1 MAYDGTVK
9 IGTELDSSGIKK
21 SIEDINGTA
30 KSGFSK
36 FSEIGKNALSVFA
49 GNMLTEVVSQAKNA
63 AGAVLDIGMSFE
75 SGMSKVEAISGATGE
90 DLAALTDKAK
100 EMGAK
105 TKFSATESAEAMQY
119 MAMAGW
125 KTGDMLNGIEGIM
138 NLAAASGEDLA
149 TTSDIVTDAL
159 TAFGLSAQDSTHF
172 ADILAQASSN
182 ANTNVSMMGET
193 FKYVAPVAGAMGY
206 SAEDVALAVGLMANS
221 GIKASQA
228 GTSLKAALVN
238 MVKPTDD
245 MRGVM
250 ERLGIS
256 IQNAD
261 GSIKPFGELIGDL
274 RDKFAITTD
283 AERAQNYAMA
293 EQRLTA
299 EGLADSL
306 SGLSGEQRNTQ
317 IAYLEGIEL
326 IKDMT
331 KEEIKAQAK
340 QKLGIKLTKERQ
352 LSEEEL
358 YQLASSLGKES
369 LDGMTAAMQEEAA
382 ATLFGKEAMSG
393 MLAIINASD
402 ADYEKLAGSIENCD
416 GAAAAMA
423 ETMQNNLEGQLTIL
437 SSAAQGL
444 ALEIYES
451 LKAPLTDITRL
462 GIDAVSNLTEGFKT
476 GGVMGMIDAAGQMA
490 NAFAENLPSIIE
502 QGLPLVEGFTEN
514 LRSNAGKLVD
524 GGIDLIL
531 KLAQGLMDGLPA
543 MLQYVPQIII
553 NIAGII
559 NDNAP
564 KLLMAGVQLIVV
576 LGKGLIQAIPD
587 LIAALPQIIQAIV
600 STLQAFN
607 WVNSGIYIITLLRNG
622 IISMVGAIASAA
634 AEILKAIVGAIQSL
648 PQKLLEIAKKA
659 GEGISSGLKGM
670 LGAIKGAA
678 TSILSGI
685 VSALT
690 SLPSKLLGLAKNGA
704 QSIVKGF
711 TGQSWSNIGKN
722 IITGITAGITG
733 SVGKLAEAA
742 KNAAKKAFDAAKDF
756 LGIHSPSKLMR
767 DVIGKNMI
775 AGFESGIVAETPNL
789 EKTSAGSAQRAVE
802 SMQGI
807 ALQRS
812 GTVVAGNQVPPAPT
826 PGGGQGSTVVVLE
839 KGSITGD
846 VTMDGE
852 KVGTL
857 VAPTVDTEIERA
869 RKESER

>member
-9 IGTELDSSGIKK
+9 IGTELDGSGIKK
-21 SIEDINGTA
+21 GIEDINGTA

-36 FSEIGKNALSVFA
+36 FGEIGKNALSVFA

-63 AGAVLDIGMSFE
+63 AGAVLDIGMNFE
-75 SGMSKVEAISGATGE
+75 SGMSKVQAISGASGE

-331 KEEIKAQAK
+331 KE
-340 QKLGIKLTKERQ
+340 
-352 LSEEEL
+352 
-358 YQLASSLGKES
+358 
-369 LDGMTAAMQEEAA
+369 
-382 ATLFGKEAMSG
+382 
-393 MLAIINASD
+393 
-402 ADYEKLAGSIENCD
+402 
-416 GAAAAMA
+416 
-423 ETMQNNLEGQLTIL
+423 
-437 SSAAQGL
+437 
-444 ALEIYES
+444 
-451 LKAPLTDITRL
+451 
-462 GIDAVSNLTEGFKT
+462 
-476 GGVMGMIDAAGQMA
+476 
-490 NAFAENLPSIIE
+490 
-502 QGLPLVEGFTEN
+502 
-514 LRSNAGKLVD
+514 
-524 GGIDLIL
+524 
-531 KLAQGLMDGLPA
+531 
-543 MLQYVPQIII
+543 
-553 NIAGII
+553 
-559 NDNAP
+559 
-564 KLLMAGVQLIVV
+564 
-576 LGKGLIQAIPD
+576 
-587 LIAALPQIIQAIV
+587 
-600 STLQAFN
+600 
-607 WVNSGIYIITLLRNG
+607 
-622 IISMVGAIASAA
+622 
-634 AEILKAIVGAIQSL
+634 
-648 PQKLLEIAKKA
+648 
-659 GEGISSGLKGM
+659 
-670 LGAIKGAA
+670 
-678 TSILSGI
+678 
-685 VSALT
+685 
-690 SLPSKLLGLAKNGA
+690 
-704 QSIVKGF
+704 
-711 TGQSWSNIGKN
+711 
-722 IITGITAGITG
+722 
-733 SVGKLAEAA
+733 
-742 KNAAKKAFDAAKDF
+742 
-756 LGIHSPSKLMR
+756 R
-767 DVIGKNMI
+767 D
-775 AGFESGIVAETPNL
+775 
-789 EKTSAGSAQRAVE
+789 
-802 SMQGI
+802 
-807 ALQRS
+807 
-812 GTVVAGNQVPPAPT
+812 
-826 PGGGQGSTVVVLE
+826 
-839 KGSITGD
+839 
-846 VTMDGE
+846 
-852 KVGTL
+852 
-857 VAPTVDTEIERA
+857 
-869 RKESER
+869 

>member
-1 MAYDGTVK
+1 MGYDGTVK

-21 SIEDINGTA
+21 GLQETEKSAKKTFEELAKESGKSVNELKADAKKIAEEYQKQGYNIPNSYKKAYSDMGVYSEKSKKKLEDDAEDIGDSHEKNSRRVSETWSNA
-30 KSGFSK
+30 FSV
-36 FSEIGKNALSVFA
+36 LL

-75 SGMSKVEAISGATGE
+75 SGMSKVQAISGATGE

-172 ADILAQASSN
+172 ADVLAQASSN
-182 ANTNVSMMGET
+182 ANTNVGMMGET

-206 SAEDVALAVGLMANS
+206 SAEDVATAVGLMANS

-228 GTSLKAALVN
+228 GTSLRTILTRMA
-238 MVKPTDD
+238 KPTKEVQTAMDQL
-245 MRGVM
+245 GVSV
-250 ERLGIS
+250 IDS
-256 IQNAD
+256 D
-261 GSIKPFGELIGDL
+261 GNMKSLHEIMDDL
-274 RDKFAITTD
+274 RSGF
-283 AERAQNYAMA
+283 
-293 EQRLTA
+293 
-299 EGLADSL
+299 
-306 SGLSGEQRNTQ
+306 SGLS
-317 IAYLEGIEL
+317 
-326 IKDMT
+326 
-331 KEEIKAQAK
+331 
-340 QKLGIKLTKERQ
+340 
-352 LSEEEL
+352 
-358 YQLASSLGKES
+358 
-369 LDGMTAAMQEEAA
+369 EAEKVNMA
-382 ATLFGKEAMSG
+382 ATLGETDGMSG
-393 MLAIINASD
+393 LLAIVNASD
-402 ADYEKLAGSIENCD
+402 GDYQKLTDSINNCS
-416 GAAAAMA
+416 GAAESMA
-423 ETMQNNLEGQLTIL
+423 ETMQNNLEGQLTIFR
-437 SSAAQGL
+437 SAREALAQ
-444 ALEIYES
+444 EIYES
-451 LKAPLTDITRL
+451 IQEPLKNLTKV
-462 GIDAVSNLTEGFKT
+462 GIEAVSNLTQGFSE

-490 NAFAENLPSIIE
+490 SAFAENLPSIIE
-502 QGLPLVEGFTEN
+502 QGLPLIEGFTEN

>member
-1 MAYDGTVK
+1 
-9 IGTELDSSGIKK
+9 
-21 SIEDINGTA
+21 
-30 KSGFSK
+30 
-36 FSEIGKNALSVFA
+36 
-49 GNMLTEVVSQAKNA
+49 MLTEVVSQAKNA
-63 AGAVLDIGMSFE
+63 AGAVLDIGMNFE
-75 SGMSKVEAISGATGE
+75 SGMSKVQAISGASGE

-172 ADILAQASSN
+172 ADVLAQASSN
-182 ANTNVSMMGET
+182 ANTNVGMMGET

-206 SAEDVALAVGLMANS
+206 SAEDVATAVGLMANS

-228 GTSLKAALVN
+228 GTSLRTILTRMA
-238 MVKPTDD
+238 KPTKEVQTAMDQL
-245 MRGVM
+245 GVSV
-250 ERLGIS
+250 IDS
-256 IQNAD
+256 D
-261 GSIKPFGELIGDL
+261 GNMKSLHEIMDDL
-274 RDKFAITTD
+274 RSGF
-283 AERAQNYAMA
+283 
-293 EQRLTA
+293 
-299 EGLADSL
+299 
-306 SGLSGEQRNTQ
+306 SGLS
-317 IAYLEGIEL
+317 
-326 IKDMT
+326 
-331 KEEIKAQAK
+331 
-340 QKLGIKLTKERQ
+340 
-352 LSEEEL
+352 
-358 YQLASSLGKES
+358 
-369 LDGMTAAMQEEAA
+369 EAEKVNMA
-382 ATLFGKEAMSG
+382 ATLGGTDGMSG
-393 MLAIINASD
+393 LLAIVNASD
-402 ADYEKLAGSIENCD
+402 GDYQKLTDSINNCS
-416 GAAAAMA
+416 GAAANMA
-423 ETMQNNLEGQLTIL
+423 ETMQNNLGGQLTIL
-437 SSAAQGL
+437 GSTAESL

-451 LKAPLTDITRL
+451 VKGPLTDMTKL

-490 NAFAENLPSIIE
+490 SAFAENLPSIIE

-524 GGIDLIL
+524 GGIDLML
-531 KLAQGLMDGLPA
+531 KLAQGLMDGLPS
-543 MLQYVPQIII
+543 MLQHVPQIVI

-564 KLLMAGVQLIVV
+564 KLLMAGVELIGI
-576 LGKGLIQAIPD
+576 LAKGLIQAIPD
-587 LIAALPQIIQAIV
+587 LIAALPQIIQAIAA
-600 STLQAFN
+600 TIQAFN
-607 WVNSGIYIITLLRNG
+607 WLALGSNIITLLKNG
-622 IISMVGAIASAA
+622 ITSMVGAVQSAGTGIFNA
-634 AEILKAIVGAIQSL
+634 VKGAIQNL
-648 PQKLLEIAKKA
+648 PQTLLSIGKN
-659 GEGISSGLKGM
+659 GGTGILNGLKGM
-670 LGAIKGAA
+670 VGSIKGAA
-678 TSILSGI
+678 TSILTGI

-711 TGQSWSNIGKN
+711 TGQSWGNIGKN

>member
-1 MAYDGTVK
+1 MGVYSEK
-9 IGTELDSSGIKK
+9 SKK
-21 SIEDINGTA
+21 KLEDDAEDIGDSHEKNSRRVSETWSNA
-30 KSGFSK
+30 FSV
-36 FSEIGKNALSVFA
+36 LL

-63 AGAVLDIGMSFE
+63 AGAVLDIGMNFE
-75 SGMSKVEAISGATGE
+75 SGMSKVQAISGASGE

-172 ADILAQASSN
+172 ADVLAQASSN
-182 ANTNVSMMGET
+182 ANTNVGMMGET

-206 SAEDVALAVGLMANS
+206 SAEDVATAVGLMANS

-228 GTSLKAALVN
+228 GTSLRTILTRMA
-238 MVKPTDD
+238 KPTKEVQTAMDQL
-245 MRGVM
+245 GVSV
-250 ERLGIS
+250 IDS
-256 IQNAD
+256 D
-261 GSIKPFGELIGDL
+261 GNMKSLHEIMDDL
-274 RDKFAITTD
+274 RSGF
-283 AERAQNYAMA
+283 
-293 EQRLTA
+293 
-299 EGLADSL
+299 
-306 SGLSGEQRNTQ
+306 SGLS
-317 IAYLEGIEL
+317 
-326 IKDMT
+326 
-331 KEEIKAQAK
+331 
-340 QKLGIKLTKERQ
+340 
-352 LSEEEL
+352 
-358 YQLASSLGKES
+358 
-369 LDGMTAAMQEEAA
+369 EAEKVNMA
-382 ATLFGKEAMSG
+382 ATLGETDGMSG
-393 MLAIINASD
+393 LLAIVNASD
-402 ADYEKLAGSIENCD
+402 GDYQKLTDSINNCS
-416 GAAAAMA
+416 GAAANMA
-423 ETMQNNLEGQLTIL
+423 ETMQNNLGGQLTIL
-437 SSAAQGL
+437 GSTAESL

-451 LKAPLTDITRL
+451 VKGPLTDMTKL

-490 NAFAENLPSIIE
+490 SAFAENLPSIIE

-634 AEILKAIVGAIQSL
+634 VEILKAIVGAIQSL

-711 TGQSWSNIGKN
+711 TGQSWGNIGKN

-812 GTVVAGNQVPPAPT
+812 GTVVAGNQVSPAPT
-826 PGGGQGSTVVVLE
+826 PGGGQGNTVVVLE
-839 KGSITGD
+839 KGSITGE

-852 KVGTL
+852 KVGTI
-857 VAPTVDTEIERA
+857 VAPTVDIEIEKA

>member
-1 MAYDGTVK
+1 MGYDGTVK
-9 IGTELDSSGIKK
+9 IGTELDSSGVKK
-21 SIEDINGTA
+21 GLDEINGTA
-30 KSGFSK
+30 QSGFSK

-49 GNMLTEVVSQAKNA
+49 GNMLTGVVSQAKNA

-125 KTGDMLNGIEGIM
+125 KTSDMLNGIEGIM

-172 ADILAQASSN
+172 ADVLAQASSN
-182 ANTNVSMMGET
+182 ANTNVGMMGET

-206 SAEDVALAVGLMANS
+206 SAEDVATAVGLMANS

-228 GTSLKAALVN
+228 GTSLRTILTRMA
-238 MVKPTDD
+238 KPTKEVQTAMDQL
-245 MRGVM
+245 GVSV
-250 ERLGIS
+250 IDS
-256 IQNAD
+256 D
-261 GSIKPFGELIGDL
+261 GNMKSLHEIMDDL
-274 RDKFAITTD
+274 RSGF
-283 AERAQNYAMA
+283 
-293 EQRLTA
+293 
-299 EGLADSL
+299 
-306 SGLSGEQRNTQ
+306 SGLS
-317 IAYLEGIEL
+317 
-326 IKDMT
+326 
-331 KEEIKAQAK
+331 
-340 QKLGIKLTKERQ
+340 
-352 LSEEEL
+352 
-358 YQLASSLGKES
+358 
-369 LDGMTAAMQEEAA
+369 EAEKVNMA
-382 ATLFGKEAMSG
+382 ATLGETDGMSG
-393 MLAIINASD
+393 LLAIVNASD
-402 ADYEKLAGSIENCD
+402 GDYQKLTDSINNCS
-416 GAAAAMA
+416 GAAANMA
-423 ETMQNNLEGQLTIL
+423 ETMQNNLGGQLTIL
-437 SSAAQGL
+437 GSTAESL

-451 LKAPLTDITRL
+451 VKGPLTDMTKL

-490 NAFAENLPSIIE
+490 SAFAENLPSIIE

-587 LIAALPQIIQAIV
+587 LIAALPQIIQALV

-634 AEILKAIVGAIQSL
+634 VEIVKAIVGAIQSL

-711 TGQSWSNIGKN
+711 TGQSWGNIGKN

>member
-9 IGTELDSSGIKK
+9 IGTELDGSGIKK
-21 SIEDINGTA
+21 GLQETEKSAKKTFEELAKESGKSVNELKADAKKIAEEYQKQGYNIPNSYKKAYSDMGVYSEKSKKKLEDDAEDIGDSHEKNSRRVSETWSNA
-30 KSGFSK
+30 FSV
-36 FSEIGKNALSVFA
+36 LL

-63 AGAVLDIGMSFE
+63 AGAVLDIGMNFE
-75 SGMSKVEAISGATGE
+75 SGMSKVQAISGASGE

-172 ADILAQASSN
+172 ADVLAQASSN
-182 ANTNVSMMGET
+182 ANTNVGMMGET

-206 SAEDVALAVGLMANS
+206 SAEDVATAIGLMANS

-228 GTSLKAALVN
+228 GTSLRTILTRMA
-238 MVKPTDD
+238 KPTKEVQTAMDQL
-245 MRGVM
+245 GVSV
-250 ERLGIS
+250 IDS
-256 IQNAD
+256 D
-261 GSIKPFGELIGDL
+261 GNMKSLHEIMDDL
-274 RDKFAITTD
+274 RSGF
-283 AERAQNYAMA
+283 
-293 EQRLTA
+293 
-299 EGLADSL
+299 
-306 SGLSGEQRNTQ
+306 SGLS
-317 IAYLEGIEL
+317 
-326 IKDMT
+326 
-331 KEEIKAQAK
+331 
-340 QKLGIKLTKERQ
+340 
-352 LSEEEL
+352 
-358 YQLASSLGKES
+358 
-369 LDGMTAAMQEEAA
+369 EAEKVNMA
-382 ATLFGKEAMSG
+382 ATLGETDGMSG
-393 MLAIINASD
+393 LLAIVNASD
-402 ADYEKLAGSIENCD
+402 RDYQKLTDSINNCS
-416 GAAAAMA
+416 GAAESMA
-423 ETMQNNLEGQLTIL
+423 ETMQDNLEGQLTIL
-437 SSAAQGL
+437 GSTAESL

-451 LKAPLTDITRL
+451 VKGPLTDMTKL
-462 GIDAVSNLTEGFKT
+462 GIDAVSNLTEGFET

-490 NAFAENLPSIIE
+490 SAFAENLPSIIE

-634 AEILKAIVGAIQSL
+634 VEILKAIVGAIQSL

>member
-9 IGTELDSSGIKK
+9 IGTELDGSGIKRG
-21 SIEDINGTA
+21 IEDINGTA

-63 AGAVLDIGMSFE
+63 AGAVLDIGMNFE
-75 SGMSKVEAISGATGE
+75 SGMSKVQTISGASGE

-172 ADILAQASSN
+172 ADVLAQASSN
-182 ANTNVSMMGET
+182 ANTNVGMMGET

-206 SAEDVALAVGLMANS
+206 SAEDVATAVGLMANS

-228 GTSLKAALVN
+228 GTSLRSILTRMA
-238 MVKPTDD
+238 KPTKEVQTAMDQL
-245 MRGVM
+245 GV
-250 ERLGIS
+250 S
-256 IQNAD
+256 ITDSD
-261 GSIKPFGELIGDL
+261 GNMKSLHEIMDELRTG
-274 RDKFAITTD
+274 F
-283 AERAQNYAMA
+283 
-293 EQRLTA
+293 
-299 EGLADSL
+299 
-306 SGLSGEQRNTQ
+306 SGLSGAEKTN
-317 IAYLEGIEL
+317 
-326 IKDMT
+326 M
-331 KEEIKAQAK
+331 
-340 QKLGIKLTKERQ
+340 
-352 LSEEEL
+352 
-358 YQLASSLGKES
+358 
-369 LDGMTAAMQEEAA
+369 A
-382 ATLFGKEAMSG
+382 ATLGGTEAMSG
-393 MLAIINASD
+393 LLAIVNASD
-402 ADYEKLAGSIENCD
+402 GDYQKLTDSINNCS
-416 GAAAAMA
+416 GAAESMA
-423 ETMQNNLEGQLTIL
+423 ETMQNNLEGQLTIFR
-437 SSAAQGL
+437 SAREALAQ
-444 ALEIYES
+444 EIYES
-451 LKAPLTDITRL
+451 IQEPLKNLTKV
-462 GIDAVSNLTEGFKT
+462 GIEAVSNLTQGFSE

-490 NAFAENLPSIIE
+490 SAFAENLPSIIE
-502 QGLPLVEGFTEN
+502 QGLPLIEGFTEN

-524 GGIDLIL
+524 GGIDLML
-531 KLAQGLMDGLPA
+531 KLAQGLMDGLPS
-543 MLQYVPQIII
+543 MLQHVPQIVI

-564 KLLMAGVQLIVV
+564 KLLMAGVELIGI
-576 LGKGLIQAIPD
+576 LAKGLIQAIPD
-587 LIAALPQIIQAIV
+587 LIAALPQIIQAIAA
-600 STLQAFN
+600 TIQAFN
-607 WVNSGIYIITLLRNG
+607 WLALGSNIITLLKNG
-622 IISMVGAIASAA
+622 ITSMVGAVQSAGTGIFNA
-634 AEILKAIVGAIQSL
+634 VKGAIQNL
-648 PQKLLEIAKKA
+648 PQTLLSIGKN
-659 GEGISSGLKGM
+659 GGTGILNGLKGM
-670 LGAIKGAA
+670 VGSIKGAA
-678 TSILSGI
+678 TSILTGI

-711 TGQSWSNIGKN
+711 TGQSWGNIGKN

>member
-1 MAYDGTVK
+1 MGYDGTVK
-9 IGTELDSSGIKK
+9 IGTELDSSGVKK
-21 SIEDINGTA
+21 GLDEINGTA
-30 KSGFSK
+30 QSGFSK

-49 GNMLTEVVSQAKNA
+49 GNMLTGVVSQAKNA
-63 AGAVLDIGMSFE
+63 AEAVLDIGMSFE
-75 SGMSKVEAISGATGE
+75 AGMSKVQAISGATGD
-90 DLAALTDKAK
+90 DLTALTDKAK

-125 KTGDMLNGIEGIM
+125 KTSDMLNGIEGIM

-193 FKYVAPVAGAMGY
+193 FKYVAPVAGAMRY

-293 EQRLTA
+293 EQKLTA

-306 SGLSGEQRNTQ
+306 SGLSGEQRNAQ
-317 IAYLEGIEL
+317 IAYLEGVEL

-369 LDGMTAAMQEEAA
+369 LDGMTAAMQAEAA

-416 GAAAAMA
+416 GAAASMA

-437 SSAAQGL
+437 GSAAQGL
-444 ALEIYES
+444 ALELYES
-451 LKAPLTDITRL
+451 VKEPLTNFTKL
-462 GIDAVSNLTEGFKT
+462 GIDAVSNLTQGFED
-476 GGVMGMIDAAGQMA
+476 GGVMGMIEAAGQMA

-524 GGIDLIL
+524 GGIDLML
-531 KLAQGLMDGLPA
+531 KLAQGLMDGLPS
-543 MLQYVPQIII
+543 MLQHVPQIVI

-564 KLLMAGVQLIVV
+564 KLLMAGVELIGI
-576 LGKGLIQAIPD
+576 LAKGLIQAIPD
-587 LIAALPQIIQAIV
+587 LIAALPQIIQAIAA
-600 STLQAFN
+600 TIQAFN
-607 WVNSGIYIITLLRNG
+607 WLALGSNIITLLKNG
-622 IISMVGAIASAA
+622 ITSMVGAVQSAGTGIFNA
-634 AEILKAIVGAIQSL
+634 VKGAIQNL
-648 PQKLLEIAKKA
+648 PQTLLSIGKN
-659 GEGISSGLKGM
+659 GGTGILNGLKGM
-670 LGAIKGAA
+670 VGSIKGAA
-678 TSILSGI
+678 TSILTGI

-711 TGQSWSNIGKN
+711 TGQSWGNIGKN

-826 PGGGQGSTVVVLE
+826 PGGGQGNTVVVLE

-857 VAPTVDTEIERA
+857 VAPTVDIEIERA

>member
-1 MAYDGTVK
+1 MAYGGTVK
-9 IGTELDSSGIKK
+9 IGTELDGSGIKK
-21 SIEDINGTA
+21 GLQETEKSAKKTFEELAKESGKSVNELKADAKKIAEEYQKQGYNIPNSYKKAYSDMGVYSEKSKKKLEDDAEDIGDSHEKNSRRVSETWSNA
-30 KSGFSK
+30 FSV
-36 FSEIGKNALSVFA
+36 LL

-63 AGAVLDIGMSFE
+63 AGAVLDIGMNFE
-75 SGMSKVEAISGATGE
+75 SGMSKVQAISGASGE

-172 ADILAQASSN
+172 ADVLAQASSN
-182 ANTNVSMMGET
+182 ANTNVGMMGET

-206 SAEDVALAVGLMANS
+206 SAEDVATAVGLMANS

-228 GTSLKAALVN
+228 GTSLRTILTRMA
-238 MVKPTDD
+238 KPTKEVQTAMDQL
-245 MRGVM
+245 GVSV
-250 ERLGIS
+250 IDS
-256 IQNAD
+256 D
-261 GSIKPFGELIGDL
+261 GNMKSLHEIMDDL
-274 RDKFAITTD
+274 RSGF
-283 AERAQNYAMA
+283 
-293 EQRLTA
+293 
-299 EGLADSL
+299 
-306 SGLSGEQRNTQ
+306 SGLS
-317 IAYLEGIEL
+317 
-326 IKDMT
+326 
-331 KEEIKAQAK
+331 
-340 QKLGIKLTKERQ
+340 
-352 LSEEEL
+352 
-358 YQLASSLGKES
+358 
-369 LDGMTAAMQEEAA
+369 EAEKVNMA
-382 ATLFGKEAMSG
+382 ATLGETDGMSG
-393 MLAIINASD
+393 LLAIVNASD
-402 ADYEKLAGSIENCD
+402 GDYQKLTDSINNCS
-416 GAAAAMA
+416 GAAANMA
-423 ETMQNNLEGQLTIL
+423 ETMQNNLGGQLTIL
-437 SSAAQGL
+437 GSTAESL

-451 LKAPLTDITRL
+451 VKGPLTDMTKL

-490 NAFAENLPSIIE
+490 SAFAENLPSIIE

-634 AEILKAIVGAIQSL
+634 VEIVKAIVGAIQSL

-711 TGQSWSNIGKN
+711 TGQSWGNIGKN

>member
-1 MAYDGTVK
+1 MGYDGTVK
-9 IGTELDSSGIKK
+9 IGTELDSSGVKK
-21 SIEDINGTA
+21 GLDEINGTA
-30 KSGFSK
+30 QSGFSK

-49 GNMLTEVVSQAKNA
+49 GNMLTGVVSQAKNA

-293 EQRLTA
+293 EQKLTA
-299 EGLADSL
+299 AGLADSL
-306 SGLSGEQRNTQ
+306 SGLSGEQRNAQ
-317 IAYLEGIEL
+317 IAYLEGVEL

-437 SSAAQGL
+437 GSAAQGL
-444 ALEIYES
+444 ALELYES
-451 LKAPLTDITRL
+451 VKEPLTNFTKL
-462 GIDAVSNLTEGFKT
+462 GIDAVSNLTQGFED
-476 GGVMGMIDAAGQMA
+476 GGVMGMIEAAGQMA

-524 GGIDLIL
+524 GGIDLML
-531 KLAQGLMDGLPA
+531 KLAQGLMDGLPS
-543 MLQYVPQIII
+543 MLQHVPQIVI

-564 KLLMAGVQLIVV
+564 KLLMAGVELIGI
-576 LGKGLIQAIPD
+576 LAKGLIQAIPD
-587 LIAALPQIIQAIV
+587 LIAALPQIIQAIAA
-600 STLQAFN
+600 TIQAFN
-607 WVNSGIYIITLLRNG
+607 WLALGSNIITLLKNG
-622 IISMVGAIASAA
+622 ITSMVGAVQSAGTGIFNA
-634 AEILKAIVGAIQSL
+634 VKGAIQNL
-648 PQKLLEIAKKA
+648 PQTLLSIGKN
-659 GEGISSGLKGM
+659 GGTGILNGLKGM
-670 LGAIKGAA
+670 VGSIKGAA
-678 TSILSGI
+678 TSILTGI

-711 TGQSWSNIGKN
+711 TGQSWGNIGKN

-826 PGGGQGSTVVVLE
+826 SGGEQGSTVVVLE

>member
-9 IGTELDSSGIKK
+9 IGKDLDSSGIKK
-21 SIEDINGTA
+21 GIEDINGTA

-63 AGAVLDIGMSFE
+63 AGAVLNIGMNFE
-75 SGMSKVEAISGATGE
+75 SGMSKVQAISGASGE

-172 ADILAQASSN
+172 ADVLAQASSN
-182 ANTNVSMMGET
+182 ANTNVGMMGET

-206 SAEDVALAVGLMANS
+206 SAEDVATAIGLMANS

-228 GTSLKAALVN
+228 GTSLRTILTRMA
-238 MVKPTDD
+238 KPTKEVQTAMDQL
-245 MRGVM
+245 GVSV
-250 ERLGIS
+250 IDS
-256 IQNAD
+256 D
-261 GSIKPFGELIGDL
+261 GNMKSLHEIMDDL
-274 RDKFAITTD
+274 RSGF
-283 AERAQNYAMA
+283 
-293 EQRLTA
+293 
-299 EGLADSL
+299 
-306 SGLSGEQRNTQ
+306 SGLS
-317 IAYLEGIEL
+317 
-326 IKDMT
+326 
-331 KEEIKAQAK
+331 
-340 QKLGIKLTKERQ
+340 
-352 LSEEEL
+352 
-358 YQLASSLGKES
+358 
-369 LDGMTAAMQEEAA
+369 EAEKVNMA
-382 ATLFGKEAMSG
+382 ATLGETDGMSG
-393 MLAIINASD
+393 LLAIVNASD
-402 ADYEKLAGSIENCD
+402 RDYQKLTDSINNCS
-416 GAAAAMA
+416 GAAESMA
-423 ETMQNNLEGQLTIL
+423 ETMQDNLEGQLTIL
-437 SSAAQGL
+437 GSTAESL

-451 LKAPLTDITRL
+451 VKGPLTDMTKL
-462 GIDAVSNLTEGFKT
+462 GIDAVSNLTEGFET

-490 NAFAENLPSIIE
+490 SAFAENLPSIIE

-634 AEILKAIVGAIQSL
+634 VEILKAIVGAIQSL

-711 TGQSWSNIGKN
+711 TGQSWGNIGKN

-857 VAPTVDTEIERA
+857 VAPTVDAEIERA

>member
-21 SIEDINGTA
+21 GIEDINGTA

-36 FSEIGKNALSVFA
+36 FGEIGKNALSVFA

-63 AGAVLDIGMSFE
+63 AGAVLDIGMNFE
-75 SGMSKVEAISGATGE
+75 SGMSKVQAISGASGE

-172 ADILAQASSN
+172 ADVLAQASSN

-206 SAEDVALAVGLMANS
+206 SAEDVATAVGLMANS

-228 GTSLKAALVN
+228 GTSLRTILTRMA
-238 MVKPTDD
+238 KPTKEVQTAMDQL
-245 MRGVM
+245 GV
-250 ERLGIS
+250 S
-256 IQNAD
+256 VTDSD
-261 GSIKPFGELIGDL
+261 GNMKSLHEIMDELRTG
-274 RDKFAITTD
+274 F
-283 AERAQNYAMA
+283 
-293 EQRLTA
+293 
-299 EGLADSL
+299 
-306 SGLSGEQRNTQ
+306 SGLSEAEKTNV
-317 IAYLEGIEL
+317 
-326 IKDMT
+326 
-331 KEEIKAQAK
+331 
-340 QKLGIKLTKERQ
+340 
-352 LSEEEL
+352 
-358 YQLASSLGKES
+358 
-369 LDGMTAAMQEEAA
+369 AA
-382 ATLFGKEAMSG
+382 ALGGQEAMSG
-393 MLAIINASD
+393 LLAIVGASD
-402 ADYEKLAGSIENCD
+402 ADYQKLTDSIKNCD
-416 GAAAAMA
+416 GAAANMA
-423 ETMQNNLEGQLTIL
+423 ETMQDNLEGQLTIL
-437 SSAAQGL
+437 GSTAESL

-451 LKAPLTDITRL
+451 VEGPLTDMTKL

-490 NAFAENLPSIIE
+490 SAFAENLPSIIE

-622 IISMVGAIASAA
+622 IISMVGAIALAA

-648 PQKLLEIAKKA
+648 PQKLLGIAKKA

>member
-9 IGTELDSSGIKK
+9 IGTELDGSGIKRG
-21 SIEDINGTA
+21 IEDINGTA

-63 AGAVLDIGMSFE
+63 AGAVLDIGMNFE
-75 SGMSKVEAISGATGE
+75 SGMSKVQAISGASGE

-172 ADILAQASSN
+172 ADVLAQASSN
-182 ANTNVSMMGET
+182 ANTNVGMMGET

-206 SAEDVALAVGLMANS
+206 SAEDVATAVGLMANS

-228 GTSLKAALVN
+228 GTSLRSILTCMA
-238 MVKPTDD
+238 KPTKEVQTAMDQL
-245 MRGVM
+245 GV
-250 ERLGIS
+250 S
-256 IQNAD
+256 ITDSD
-261 GSIKPFGELIGDL
+261 GNMKSLHEIMDELRTG
-274 RDKFAITTD
+274 F
-283 AERAQNYAMA
+283 
-293 EQRLTA
+293 
-299 EGLADSL
+299 
-306 SGLSGEQRNTQ
+306 SGLSGAEKTN
-317 IAYLEGIEL
+317 
-326 IKDMT
+326 M
-331 KEEIKAQAK
+331 
-340 QKLGIKLTKERQ
+340 
-352 LSEEEL
+352 
-358 YQLASSLGKES
+358 
-369 LDGMTAAMQEEAA
+369 A
-382 ATLFGKEAMSG
+382 ATLGGTEAMSG
-393 MLAIINASD
+393 LLAIVNASD
-402 ADYEKLAGSIENCD
+402 GDYQKLTDSINNCS
-416 GAAAAMA
+416 GAAESMA
-423 ETMQNNLEGQLTIL
+423 ETMQNNLEGQLTIFR
-437 SSAAQGL
+437 SAREALAQ
-444 ALEIYES
+444 EIYES
-451 LKAPLTDITRL
+451 IQEPLKNLTKV
-462 GIDAVSNLTEGFKT
+462 GIEAVSNLTQGFSE

-490 NAFAENLPSIIE
+490 SAFAENLPSIIE
-502 QGLPLVEGFTEN
+502 QGLPLIEGFTEN

-524 GGIDLIL
+524 GGIELML
-531 KLAQGLMDGLPA
+531 NLAQGLMDGLPA
-543 MLQYVPQIII
+543 MLQHIPQIVI

-564 KLLMAGVQLIVV
+564 KLLMAGVELIGI
-576 LGKGLIQAIPD
+576 LAKGLIQAIPD
-587 LIAALPQIIQAIV
+587 LIAALPQIIQAIAA
-600 STLQAFN
+600 TIQAFN
-607 WVNSGIYIITLLRNG
+607 WLALGSNIITLLKNG
-622 IISMVGAIASAA
+622 ITSMVGAVQSAGIGIFNA
-634 AEILKAIVGAIQSL
+634 VKCAIQNL
-648 PQKLLEIAKKA
+648 PQTLLSIGKS
-659 GEGISSGLKGM
+659 GGTGILNGLKGM
-670 LGAIKGAA
+670 AGSIKGAA
-678 TSILSGI
+678 TSILTGI

-711 TGQSWSNIGKN
+711 TGQSWGNIGKN
-722 IITGITAGITG
+722 IITGIVSGITG
-733 SVGKLAEAA
+733 AAGKLAEAA

-812 GTVVAGNQVPPAPT
+812 GTVVAGNQVPLAPT

-852 KVGTL
+852 KVGIL

>member
-9 IGTELDSSGIKK
+9 IGTELDGSGIKK
-21 SIEDINGTA
+21 GLQETEKSAKKTFEELAKESGKSVNELKADAKKIAEEYQKQGYNIPNSYKKAYSDMGVYSEKSKKKLEDDAEDIGDSHEKNSRRVSETWSNA
-30 KSGFSK
+30 FSV
-36 FSEIGKNALSVFA
+36 LL

-63 AGAVLDIGMSFE
+63 AGAVLDIGMNFE
-75 SGMSKVEAISGATGE
+75 SGMSKVQAISGASGE

-172 ADILAQASSN
+172 ADVLAQASSN
-182 ANTNVSMMGET
+182 ANTNVGMMGET

-206 SAEDVALAVGLMANS
+206 SAEDVATAVGLMANS

-228 GTSLKAALVN
+228 GTSLRTILTRMA
-238 MVKPTDD
+238 KPTKEVQTAMDQL
-245 MRGVM
+245 GVSV
-250 ERLGIS
+250 IDS
-256 IQNAD
+256 D
-261 GSIKPFGELIGDL
+261 GNMKSLHEIMDDL
-274 RDKFAITTD
+274 RSGF
-283 AERAQNYAMA
+283 
-293 EQRLTA
+293 
-299 EGLADSL
+299 
-306 SGLSGEQRNTQ
+306 SGLS
-317 IAYLEGIEL
+317 
-326 IKDMT
+326 
-331 KEEIKAQAK
+331 
-340 QKLGIKLTKERQ
+340 
-352 LSEEEL
+352 
-358 YQLASSLGKES
+358 
-369 LDGMTAAMQEEAA
+369 EAEKVNMA
-382 ATLFGKEAMSG
+382 ATLGETDGMSG
-393 MLAIINASD
+393 LLAIVNASD
-402 ADYEKLAGSIENCD
+402 GDYQKLTDSINNCS
-416 GAAAAMA
+416 GAAANMA
-423 ETMQNNLEGQLTIL
+423 ETMQNNLGGQLTIL
-437 SSAAQGL
+437 GSTAESL

-451 LKAPLTDITRL
+451 VKGPLTDMTKL

-490 NAFAENLPSIIE
+490 SAFAENLPSIIE

-634 AEILKAIVGAIQSL
+634 VEILKAIVGAIQSL

-711 TGQSWSNIGKN
+711 TGQSWGNIGKN

-812 GTVVAGNQVPPAPT
+812 GTVVAGNQVSPAPT
-826 PGGGQGSTVVVLE
+826 PGGGQGNTVVVLE
-839 KGSITGD
+839 KGSITGE

-852 KVGTL
+852 KVGTI
-857 VAPTVDTEIERA
+857 VAPTVDIEIEKA

>member
-1 MAYDGTVK
+1 MGYDGTVK
-9 IGTELDSSGIKK
+9 IGTELDSSGVKK
-21 SIEDINGTA
+21 GLDEINGTA
-30 KSGFSK
+30 QSGFSK

-49 GNMLTEVVSQAKNA
+49 GNMLTGVVSQAKNA

-125 KTGDMLNGIEGIM
+125 KTSDMLNGIEGIM

-293 EQRLTA
+293 EQKLTA

-306 SGLSGEQRNTQ
+306 SGLSGEQRNAQ
-317 IAYLEGIEL
+317 IAYLEGVEL

-416 GAAAAMA
+416 GAAASMA

-437 SSAAQGL
+437 GSAAQGL
-444 ALEIYES
+444 ALELYES
-451 LKAPLTDITRL
+451 VKEPLTNFTKL
-462 GIDAVSNLTEGFKT
+462 GIDAVSNLTQGFED
-476 GGVMGMIDAAGQMA
+476 GGVMGMIEAAGQMA

-524 GGIDLIL
+524 GGIDLML
-531 KLAQGLMDGLPA
+531 KLAQGLMDGLPS
-543 MLQYVPQIII
+543 MLQHVPQIVI

-564 KLLMAGVQLIVV
+564 KQLMAGVELIGI
-576 LGKGLIQAIPD
+576 LAKGLIQAIPD
-587 LIAALPQIIQAIV
+587 LIAALPQIIQAIAA
-600 STLQAFN
+600 TIQAFN
-607 WVNSGIYIITLLRNG
+607 WLALGSNIITLLKNG
-622 IISMVGAIASAA
+622 ITSMVGAVQSAGTGIFNA
-634 AEILKAIVGAIQSL
+634 VKAAIQNL
-648 PQKLLEIAKKA
+648 PQTLLSIGKN
-659 GEGISSGLKGM
+659 GGTGILNGLKGM
-670 LGAIKGAA
+670 VGSIKGAA
-678 TSILSGI
+678 TSILTGI

-711 TGQSWSNIGKN
+711 TGQSWGNIGKN

>member
-9 IGTELDSSGIKK
+9 IGTELDGSGIKK
-21 SIEDINGTA
+21 GLQETEKSAKKTFEELAKESGKSVNELKADAKKIAEEYQKQGYNIPNSYKKAYSDMGVYSEKSKKKLEDDAEDIGDSHEKNSRRVSETWSNA
-30 KSGFSK
+30 FSV
-36 FSEIGKNALSVFA
+36 LL

-63 AGAVLDIGMSFE
+63 AGAVLDIGMNFE
-75 SGMSKVEAISGATGE
+75 SGMSKVQAISGASGE

-172 ADILAQASSN
+172 ADVLAQASSN
-182 ANTNVSMMGET
+182 ANTNVGMMGET

-206 SAEDVALAVGLMANS
+206 SAEDVATAVGLMANS

-228 GTSLKAALVN
+228 GTSLRTILTRMA
-238 MVKPTDD
+238 KPTKEVQTAMDQL
-245 MRGVM
+245 GVSV
-250 ERLGIS
+250 IDS
-256 IQNAD
+256 D
-261 GSIKPFGELIGDL
+261 GNMKSLHEIMDDL
-274 RDKFAITTD
+274 RSGF
-283 AERAQNYAMA
+283 
-293 EQRLTA
+293 
-299 EGLADSL
+299 
-306 SGLSGEQRNTQ
+306 SGLS
-317 IAYLEGIEL
+317 
-326 IKDMT
+326 
-331 KEEIKAQAK
+331 
-340 QKLGIKLTKERQ
+340 
-352 LSEEEL
+352 
-358 YQLASSLGKES
+358 
-369 LDGMTAAMQEEAA
+369 EAEKVNMA
-382 ATLFGKEAMSG
+382 ATLGETDGMSG
-393 MLAIINASD
+393 LLAIVNASD
-402 ADYEKLAGSIENCD
+402 GDYQKLTDSINNCS
-416 GAAAAMA
+416 GAAANMA
-423 ETMQNNLEGQLTIL
+423 ETMQNNLGGQLTIL
-437 SSAAQGL
+437 GSTAESL

-451 LKAPLTDITRL
+451 VKGPLTDMTKL

-490 NAFAENLPSIIE
+490 SAFAENLPSIIE

-634 AEILKAIVGAIQSL
+634 VEILKAIVGAIQSL

-711 TGQSWSNIGKN
+711 TGQSWGNIGKN

-812 GTVVAGNQVPPAPT
+812 GTVVAGNQVSPAPT
-826 PGGGQGSTVVVLE
+826 PGGGQGNTVVVLE
-839 KGSITGD
+839 KGSITGE
-846 VTMDGE
+846 VTMDGK
-852 KVGTL
+852 KVGTI
-857 VAPTVDTEIERA
+857 VAPTVDIEIEKA

>member
-1 MAYDGTVK
+1 MGYDGTVK
-9 IGTELDSSGIKK
+9 IGTELDDKGLKTGMQETGRTVKKTFEELSKASGKSVNELKADAKRIAEEYQKQGYNIPNSYKK
-21 SIEDINGTA
+21 AYSDMGVYSDKSKKKLEEDA
-30 KSGFSK
+30 D
-36 FSEIGKNALSVFA
+36 EIGNSHEKNSKRVSETWSNAFSILI

-125 KTGDMLNGIEGIM
+125 KTSDMLNGIEGIM

-228 GTSLKAALVN
+228 GTSLRTILTRMA
-238 MVKPTDD
+238 KPTKEVQMAMDQL
-245 MRGVM
+245 GVSV
-250 ERLGIS
+250 IDS
-256 IQNAD
+256 D
-261 GSIKPFGELIGDL
+261 GNMKSLHEIMDDL
-274 RDKFAITTD
+274 RSGF
-283 AERAQNYAMA
+283 
-293 EQRLTA
+293 
-299 EGLADSL
+299 
-306 SGLSGEQRNTQ
+306 SGLS
-317 IAYLEGIEL
+317 
-326 IKDMT
+326 
-331 KEEIKAQAK
+331 
-340 QKLGIKLTKERQ
+340 
-352 LSEEEL
+352 
-358 YQLASSLGKES
+358 
-369 LDGMTAAMQEEAA
+369 EAEKVNMA
-382 ATLFGKEAMSG
+382 ATLGETDGMSG
-393 MLAIINASD
+393 LLAIVNASD
-402 ADYEKLAGSIENCD
+402 RDYQKLTDSINNCS
-416 GAAAAMA
+416 GAAESMA
-423 ETMQNNLEGQLTIL
+423 ETMQDNLEGQLTIL
-437 SSAAQGL
+437 GSTAESL

-451 LKAPLTDITRL
+451 VKGPLTDMTKL
-462 GIDAVSNLTEGFKT
+462 GIDAVSNLTEGFET

-490 NAFAENLPSIIE
+490 SAFAENLPSIIE

-587 LIAALPQIIQAIV
+587 LIAALPQIIQTIV

-634 AEILKAIVGAIQSL
+634 VEILKAIVGAIQSL

-711 TGQSWSNIGKN
+711 TGQSWGNIGKN

>member
-9 IGTELDSSGIKK
+9 IGTELDGSGIKK
-21 SIEDINGTA
+21 GLQETEKSAKKTFEELAKESGKSVNELKADAKKIAEEYQKQGYNIPNSYKKAYSDMGVYSEKSKKKLEDDAEDIGDSHEKNSRRVSETWSNA
-30 KSGFSK
+30 FSV
-36 FSEIGKNALSVFA
+36 LL

-63 AGAVLDIGMSFE
+63 AGAVLDIGMNFE
-75 SGMSKVEAISGATGE
+75 SGMSKVQAISGASGE

-172 ADILAQASSN
+172 ADVLAQASSN
-182 ANTNVSMMGET
+182 ANTNVGMMGET

-206 SAEDVALAVGLMANS
+206 SAEDVATAVGLMANS

-228 GTSLKAALVN
+228 GTSLRTILTRMA
-238 MVKPTDD
+238 KPTKEVQTAMDQL
-245 MRGVM
+245 GVSV
-250 ERLGIS
+250 IDS
-256 IQNAD
+256 D
-261 GSIKPFGELIGDL
+261 GNMKSLHEIMDDL
-274 RDKFAITTD
+274 RSGF
-283 AERAQNYAMA
+283 
-293 EQRLTA
+293 
-299 EGLADSL
+299 
-306 SGLSGEQRNTQ
+306 SGLS
-317 IAYLEGIEL
+317 
-326 IKDMT
+326 
-331 KEEIKAQAK
+331 
-340 QKLGIKLTKERQ
+340 
-352 LSEEEL
+352 
-358 YQLASSLGKES
+358 
-369 LDGMTAAMQEEAA
+369 EAEKVNMA
-382 ATLFGKEAMSG
+382 ATLGETDGMSG
-393 MLAIINASD
+393 LLAIVNASD
-402 ADYEKLAGSIENCD
+402 GDYQKLTDSINNCS
-416 GAAAAMA
+416 GAAANMA
-423 ETMQNNLEGQLTIL
+423 ETMQNNLGGQLTIL
-437 SSAAQGL
+437 GLTAERL

-451 LKAPLTDITRL
+451 VKGSQTAMTKL

-476 GGVMGMIDAAGQMA
+476 GGVMGMIEAAGQMA

-524 GGIDLIL
+524 GGIDLML
-531 KLAQGLMDGLPA
+531 KLAQGLMDGLPS
-543 MLQYVPQIII
+543 MLQHVPQIVI

-564 KLLMAGVQLIVV
+564 KLLMAGVELIGI
-576 LGKGLIQAIPD
+576 LAKGLIQAIPD
-587 LIAALPQIIQAIV
+587 LIAALPQIIQAIAA
-600 STLQAFN
+600 TIQAFN
-607 WVNSGIYIITLLRNG
+607 WLALGSNIITLLKNG
-622 IISMVGAIASAA
+622 ITSMVGAVQSAGTGIFNA
-634 AEILKAIVGAIQSL
+634 VKGAIQNL
-648 PQKLLEIAKKA
+648 PQTLLSIGKN
-659 GEGISSGLKGM
+659 GGTGILNGLKGM
-670 LGAIKGAA
+670 VGSIKGAA
-678 TSILSGI
+678 TSILTGI

-711 TGQSWSNIGKN
+711 TGQSWGNIGKN

-826 PGGGQGSTVVVLE
+826 PGGGQGNTVVVLE
-839 KGSITGD
+839 KGSITGE

-852 KVGTL
+852 KVGTI
-857 VAPTVDTEIERA
+857 VAPTVDIEIEKA

>member
-1 MAYDGTVK
+1 MGYDGTVK
-9 IGTELDSSGIKK
+9 IGTELDDKGLKTGMQETGRTVKKTFEELSKASGKSVNELKADAKRIAEEYQKQGYNIPNSYKKASSDMGVYSDKSKK
-21 SIEDINGTA
+21 KLEEDA
-30 KSGFSK
+30 D
-36 FSEIGKNALSVFA
+36 EIGHSHEKNSKRVSETWSNAFSILI

-125 KTGDMLNGIEGIM
+125 KTSDMLNGIEGIM

-293 EQRLTA
+293 EQKLTA

-306 SGLSGEQRNTQ
+306 SGLSGEQRNAQ
-317 IAYLEGIEL
+317 IAYLEGVEL

-358 YQLASSLGKES
+358 YQLAYSLGKES

-416 GAAAAMA
+416 GAAASMA

-437 SSAAQGL
+437 GSAAQGL
-444 ALEIYES
+444 ALELYES
-451 LKAPLTDITRL
+451 VKEPLTNFTKL
-462 GIDAVSNLTEGFKT
+462 GIDAVSNLTQGFED
-476 GGVMGMIDAAGQMA
+476 GGVMGMIEAAGQMA

-524 GGIDLIL
+524 GGIDLML
-531 KLAQGLMDGLPA
+531 KLAQGLMDGLPS
-543 MLQYVPQIII
+543 MLQHVPQIVI

-564 KLLMAGVQLIVV
+564 KLLMAGVELIGI
-576 LGKGLIQAIPD
+576 LAKGLIQAIPD
-587 LIAALPQIIQAIV
+587 LIAALPQIIQAIAA
-600 STLQAFN
+600 TIQAFN
-607 WVNSGIYIITLLRNG
+607 WLALGSNIITLLKNG
-622 IISMVGAIASAA
+622 ITSMVGAVQSAGMGIFNA
-634 AEILKAIVGAIQSL
+634 VKGAIQNL
-648 PQKLLEIAKKA
+648 PQTLLSIGKN
-659 GEGISSGLKGM
+659 GGTGILNGLKGM
-670 LGAIKGAA
+670 VGSIKGQA
-678 TSILSGI
+678 S
-685 VSALT
+685 
-690 SLPSKLLGLAKNGA
+690 
-704 QSIVKGF
+704 
-711 TGQSWSNIGKN
+711 
-722 IITGITAGITG
+722 
-733 SVGKLAEAA
+733 
-742 KNAAKKAFDAAKDF
+742 
-756 LGIHSPSKLMR
+756 
-767 DVIGKNMI
+767 
-775 AGFESGIVAETPNL
+775 
-789 EKTSAGSAQRAVE
+789 
-802 SMQGI
+802 
-807 ALQRS
+807 
-812 GTVVAGNQVPPAPT
+812 
-826 PGGGQGSTVVVLE
+826 
-839 KGSITGD
+839 
-846 VTMDGE
+846 
-852 KVGTL
+852 
-857 VAPTVDTEIERA
+857 
-869 RKESER
+869 

>member
-1 MAYDGTVK
+1 M
-9 IGTELDSSGIKK
+9 
-21 SIEDINGTA
+21 
-30 KSGFSK
+30 
-36 FSEIGKNALSVFA
+36 
-49 GNMLTEVVSQAKNA
+49 
-63 AGAVLDIGMSFE
+63 
-75 SGMSKVEAISGATGE
+75 
-90 DLAALTDKAK
+90 
-100 EMGAK
+100 
-105 TKFSATESAEAMQY
+105 
-119 MAMAGW
+119 
-125 KTGDMLNGIEGIM
+125 
-138 NLAAASGEDLA
+138 
-149 TTSDIVTDAL
+149 
-159 TAFGLSAQDSTHF
+159 
-172 ADILAQASSN
+172 
-182 ANTNVSMMGET
+182 
-193 FKYVAPVAGAMGY
+193 
-206 SAEDVALAVGLMANS
+206 
-221 GIKASQA
+221 
-228 GTSLKAALVN
+228 
-238 MVKPTDD
+238 
-245 MRGVM
+245 
-250 ERLGIS
+250 
-256 IQNAD
+256 
-261 GSIKPFGELIGDL
+261 
-274 RDKFAITTD
+274 
-283 AERAQNYAMA
+283 
-293 EQRLTA
+293 
-299 EGLADSL
+299 
-306 SGLSGEQRNTQ
+306 
-317 IAYLEGIEL
+317 
-326 IKDMT
+326 
-331 KEEIKAQAK
+331 
-340 QKLGIKLTKERQ
+340 
-352 LSEEEL
+352 
-358 YQLASSLGKES
+358 
-369 LDGMTAAMQEEAA
+369 A
-382 ATLFGKEAMSG
+382 ATLGETDGMSG
-393 MLAIINASD
+393 LLAIVNASD
-402 ADYEKLAGSIENCD
+402 RDYQKLTDSINNCS
-416 GAAAAMA
+416 GAAESMA
-423 ETMQNNLEGQLTIL
+423 ETMQDNLEGQLTIL
-437 SSAAQGL
+437 GSTAESL

-451 LKAPLTDITRL
+451 VKGPLTDMTKL
-462 GIDAVSNLTEGFKT
+462 GIDAVSNLTEGFET

-490 NAFAENLPSIIE
+490 SAFAENLPSIIE

-634 AEILKAIVGAIQSL
+634 VEILKAIVGAIQSL

-711 TGQSWSNIGKN
+711 TGQSWGNIGKN

-812 GTVVAGNQVPPAPT
+812 GTVVAGNQVSPAPT
-826 PGGGQGSTVVVLE
+826 PGGGQGNTVVVLE
-839 KGSITGD
+839 KGSITGE

-852 KVGTL
+852 KVGTI
-857 VAPTVDTEIERA
+857 VAPTVDIEIEKA

>member
-1 MAYDGTVK
+1 MGYDGTVK
-9 IGTELDSSGIKK
+9 IGTELDSSGVKK
-21 SIEDINGTA
+21 GLDEINGTA
-30 KSGFSK
+30 QSGFSK

-49 GNMLTEVVSQAKNA
+49 GNMLTGVVSQAKNA

-75 SGMSKVEAISGATGE
+75 AGMSKVEAISGATGE

-293 EQRLTA
+293 EQKLTA

-306 SGLSGEQRNTQ
+306 SGLSGEQRNAQ

-331 KEEIKAQAK
+331 KEEYKAQAK
-340 QKLGIKLTKERQ
+340 QKLGIKLTKERK

-358 YQLASSLGKES
+358 YQLASSIGKES
-369 LDGMTAAMQEEAA
+369 LDGMTEAMQEEAA

-416 GAAAAMA
+416 GAAASMA
-423 ETMQNNLEGQLTIL
+423 DTMQNNLEGQLTIL
-437 SSAAQGL
+437 SSSAQGL
-444 ALEIYES
+444 ALEIYDS
-451 LKAPLTDITRL
+451 IKGPLTDITSL
-462 GIDAVSNLTEGFKT
+462 GIDAVTNLTEGFKT

-490 NAFAENLPSIIE
+490 NAFAENLPSIIN
-502 QGLPLVEGFTEN
+502 QGLPLVEGFTAN

-524 GGIDLIL
+524 GGINLIL

-543 MLQYVPQIII
+543 MLQHIPQIVI

-564 KLLMAGVQLIVV
+564 KLLLAGVELIGI
-576 LGKGLIQAIPD
+576 LAKGLIQAIPD
-587 LIAALPQIIQAIV
+587 LIAALPQIIQAIAA
-600 STLQAFN
+600 TIQAFN
-607 WVNSGIYIITLLRNG
+607 WLALGSNIITLLKNG
-622 IISMVGAIASAA
+622 ITSMVGAVQAA
-634 AEILKAIVGAIQSL
+634 GTGVFNAIKGAVQNL
-648 PQKLLEIAKKA
+648 PQTLLSIGKS
-659 GEGISSGLKGM
+659 GGTGILNGLKGM
-670 LGAIKGAA
+670 LGAIKGTAA
-678 TSILSGI
+678 SILSGI

-690 SLPSKLLGLAKNGA
+690 SLPSKLLSLAKNGA
-704 QSIVKGF
+704 QSVVKGF
-711 TGQSWSNIGKN
+711 TGQSWGNIGKN
-722 IITGITAGITG
+722 IITGIVSGITG
-733 SVGKLAEAA
+733 AAGKLAEAA

-812 GTVVAGNQVPPAPT
+812 GTVVAGNPVPTTPT
-826 PGGGQGSTVVVLE
+826 PNGGQGNPVVVLE
-839 KGSITGD
+839 KGSITGE

>member
-1 MAYDGTVK
+1 M
-9 IGTELDSSGIKK
+9 
-21 SIEDINGTA
+21 
-30 KSGFSK
+30 
-36 FSEIGKNALSVFA
+36 
-49 GNMLTEVVSQAKNA
+49 VSQAKNA

-648 PQKLLEIAKKA
+648 PQKLLEIALSISA
-659 GEGISSGLKGM
+659 AEGIASGLKGM
-670 LGAIKGAA
+670 LGAIRGAA

-775 AGFESGIVAETPNL
+775 AGFESGIVEETPSL
-789 EKTSAGSAQRAVE
+789 EKTSANSAQRAVE
-802 SMQGI
+802 SMKGV

-812 GTVVAGNQVPPAPT
+812 GVVTAGSSPRTLSVSDGRS
-826 PGGGQGSTVVVLE
+826 GGTTVVLE
-839 KGSITGD
+839 KGSIIGD

-852 KVGTL
+852 KVGTI
-857 VAPTVDTEIERA
+857 VAPTVDIEIEKA
-869 RKESER
+869 RRESER

>member
-1 MAYDGTVK
+1 MGYDGTVK
-9 IGTELDSSGIKK
+9 IGTELDSSGVKK
-21 SIEDINGTA
+21 GLDEINGTA
-30 KSGFSK
+30 QSGFSK

-49 GNMLTEVVSQAKNA
+49 GNMLTGVVSQAKNA

-293 EQRLTA
+293 EQKLTA

-306 SGLSGEQRNTQ
+306 SGLSGEQRNAQ
-317 IAYLEGIEL
+317 IAYLEGVEL

-437 SSAAQGL
+437 GSAAQGL
-444 ALEIYES
+444 ALELYES
-451 LKAPLTDITRL
+451 VKEPLTNFTKL
-462 GIDAVSNLTEGFKT
+462 GIDAVSNLTQGFED
-476 GGVMGMIDAAGQMA
+476 GGVMGMIEAAGQMA

-524 GGIDLIL
+524 GGIDLML
-531 KLAQGLMDGLPA
+531 KLAQGLMDGLPS
-543 MLQYVPQIII
+543 MLQHVPQIVI

-564 KLLMAGVQLIVV
+564 KLLMAGVELIGI
-576 LGKGLIQAIPD
+576 LAKGLIQAIPD
-587 LIAALPQIIQAIV
+587 LIAALPQIIQAIAA
-600 STLQAFN
+600 TIQAFN
-607 WVNSGIYIITLLRNG
+607 WLALGSNIITLLKNG
-622 IISMVGAIASAA
+622 ITSMVGAVQSAGTGIFNA
-634 AEILKAIVGAIQSL
+634 VKGAIQNL
-648 PQKLLEIAKKA
+648 PQTLLSIGKN
-659 GEGISSGLKGM
+659 GGTGILNGLKGM
-670 LGAIKGAA
+670 VGSIKGAA
-678 TSILSGI
+678 TSILTGI

-711 TGQSWSNIGKN
+711 TGQSWGNIGKN

-826 PGGGQGSTVVVLE
+826 SGGEQGSTVVVLE

>member
-9 IGTELDSSGIKK
+9 IGTELDGSGIKK
-21 SIEDINGTA
+21 GIEDINGTA

-36 FSEIGKNALSVFA
+36 FGEIGKNALSVFA

-63 AGAVLDIGMSFE
+63 AGAVLDIGMNFE
-75 SGMSKVEAISGATGE
+75 SGMSKVQAISGASGE

-172 ADILAQASSN
+172 ADVLAQASSN
-182 ANTNVSMMGET
+182 ANTNVGMMGET

-206 SAEDVALAVGLMANS
+206 SAEDVATAIGLMANS

-228 GTSLKAALVN
+228 GTSLRTILTRMA
-238 MVKPTDD
+238 KPTKEVQTAMDQL
-245 MRGVM
+245 GVSV
-250 ERLGIS
+250 IDS
-256 IQNAD
+256 D
-261 GSIKPFGELIGDL
+261 GNMKSLHEIMDDL
-274 RDKFAITTD
+274 RSGF
-283 AERAQNYAMA
+283 
-293 EQRLTA
+293 
-299 EGLADSL
+299 
-306 SGLSGEQRNTQ
+306 SGLS
-317 IAYLEGIEL
+317 
-326 IKDMT
+326 
-331 KEEIKAQAK
+331 
-340 QKLGIKLTKERQ
+340 
-352 LSEEEL
+352 
-358 YQLASSLGKES
+358 
-369 LDGMTAAMQEEAA
+369 EAEKVNMA
-382 ATLFGKEAMSG
+382 ATLGETDGMSG
-393 MLAIINASD
+393 LLAIVNASD
-402 ADYEKLAGSIENCD
+402 GDYQKLTDSINNCS
-416 GAAAAMA
+416 GAAANMA
-423 ETMQNNLEGQLTIL
+423 ETMQDNLEGQLTIL
-437 SSAAQGL
+437 GSTAQSL

-451 LKAPLTDITRL
+451 VEGSLTDMTKL
-462 GIDAVSNLTEGFKT
+462 GIDAVSNLTEGFET

-490 NAFAENLPSIIE
+490 SAFAENLPSVIE

-607 WVNSGIYIITLLRNG
+607 WVNSGIYVITLLRNG

-670 LGAIKGAA
+670 LGAIRGAA

-789 EKTSAGSAQRAVE
+789 EKTSAGSAQRAVD

>member
-9 IGTELDSSGIKK
+9 IGTELDGSGIKK
-21 SIEDINGTA
+21 GLQETEKSAKKTFEELAKESGKSVNELKADAKKIAEEYQKQGYNIPNSYKKAYSDMGVYSEKSKKKLEDDAEDIGDSHEKNSRRVSETWSNA
-30 KSGFSK
+30 FSV
-36 FSEIGKNALSVFA
+36 LL

-63 AGAVLDIGMSFE
+63 AGAVLDIGMNFE
-75 SGMSKVEAISGATGE
+75 SGMSKVQAISGASGE

-172 ADILAQASSN
+172 ADVLAQASSN
-182 ANTNVSMMGET
+182 ANTNVGMMGET

-206 SAEDVALAVGLMANS
+206 SAEDVATAVGLMANS

-228 GTSLKAALVN
+228 GTSLRTILTRMA
-238 MVKPTDD
+238 KPTKEVQTAMDQL
-245 MRGVM
+245 GVSV
-250 ERLGIS
+250 IDS
-256 IQNAD
+256 D
-261 GSIKPFGELIGDL
+261 GNMKSLHEIMDDL
-274 RDKFAITTD
+274 RSGF
-283 AERAQNYAMA
+283 
-293 EQRLTA
+293 
-299 EGLADSL
+299 
-306 SGLSGEQRNTQ
+306 SGLS
-317 IAYLEGIEL
+317 
-326 IKDMT
+326 
-331 KEEIKAQAK
+331 
-340 QKLGIKLTKERQ
+340 
-352 LSEEEL
+352 
-358 YQLASSLGKES
+358 
-369 LDGMTAAMQEEAA
+369 EAEKVNMA
-382 ATLFGKEAMSG
+382 ATLGETDGMSG
-393 MLAIINASD
+393 LLAIVNASD
-402 ADYEKLAGSIENCD
+402 GDYQKLTDSINNCS
-416 GAAAAMA
+416 GAAANMA
-423 ETMQNNLEGQLTIL
+423 ETMQNNLGGQLTIL
-437 SSAAQGL
+437 GSTAESL

-451 LKAPLTDITRL
+451 VKGPLTDMTKL
-462 GIDAVSNLTEGFKT
+462 GIDAVSNLTEGFET

-490 NAFAENLPSIIE
+490 SAFAENLPSIIE

-634 AEILKAIVGAIQSL
+634 VEILKAIVGAIQSL

-711 TGQSWSNIGKN
+711 TGQSWGNIGKN

-812 GTVVAGNQVPPAPT
+812 GTVVAGNQVSPAPT

>member
-1 MAYDGTVK
+1 MGYDGTVK
-9 IGTELDSSGIKK
+9 IGTELDSSGVKK
-21 SIEDINGTA
+21 GLDEINGTA
-30 KSGFSK
+30 QSGFSK

-49 GNMLTEVVSQAKNA
+49 GNMLTGVVSQAKNA

-125 KTGDMLNGIEGIM
+125 KTSDMLNGIEGIM

-172 ADILAQASSN
+172 ADVLAQASSN
-182 ANTNVSMMGET
+182 ANTNVGMMGET

-206 SAEDVALAVGLMANS
+206 SAEDVATAVGLMANS

-228 GTSLKAALVN
+228 GTSLRTILTRMA
-238 MVKPTDD
+238 KPTKEVQTAMDQL
-245 MRGVM
+245 GVSV
-250 ERLGIS
+250 IDS
-256 IQNAD
+256 D
-261 GSIKPFGELIGDL
+261 GNMKSLHEIMDDL
-274 RDKFAITTD
+274 RSGF
-283 AERAQNYAMA
+283 
-293 EQRLTA
+293 
-299 EGLADSL
+299 
-306 SGLSGEQRNTQ
+306 SGLS
-317 IAYLEGIEL
+317 
-326 IKDMT
+326 
-331 KEEIKAQAK
+331 
-340 QKLGIKLTKERQ
+340 
-352 LSEEEL
+352 
-358 YQLASSLGKES
+358 
-369 LDGMTAAMQEEAA
+369 EAEKVNMA
-382 ATLFGKEAMSG
+382 ATLGETDGMSG
-393 MLAIINASD
+393 LLAIVNASD
-402 ADYEKLAGSIENCD
+402 GDYQKLTDSINNCS
-416 GAAAAMA
+416 GAAANMA
-423 ETMQNNLEGQLTIL
+423 ETMQNNLGGQLTIL
-437 SSAAQGL
+437 GSTAESL

-451 LKAPLTDITRL
+451 VKGPLTDMTKL

-490 NAFAENLPSIIE
+490 SAFAENLPSIIE

-553 NIAGII
+553 NMAGII

-634 AEILKAIVGAIQSL
+634 VEIVKAIVGAIQSL

-711 TGQSWSNIGKN
+711 TGQSWGNIGKN